1 MRLRGGGLQALL
13 LATKNSLGL
22 GLAMGGGGGG
32 GRRAAMEVASGRSQ
46 DVKTEAAAVNSRISA
61 PSAAS
66 GDVKKEACVSQGHVQ
81 YDKSG

>member
-22 GLAMGGGGGG
+22 GSAMGGGGGGGGG

-66 GDVKKEACVSQGHVQ
+66 GDVKKEACVS
-81 YDKSG
+81 